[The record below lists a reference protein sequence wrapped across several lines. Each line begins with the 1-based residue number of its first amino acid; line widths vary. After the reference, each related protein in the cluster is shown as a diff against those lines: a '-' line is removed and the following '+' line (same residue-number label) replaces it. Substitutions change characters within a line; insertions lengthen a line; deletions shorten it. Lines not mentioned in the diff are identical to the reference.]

1 MKIETF
7 DDYQQSV
14 YTQTLEDGLKITLIP
29 KKDFHSVFAALFV
42 DAGAVDQQIVDEK
55 GKKIIFPSGTAHFA
69 EHKMFEKAEGDVSEI
84 FSNYGAFSNAYTS
97 QTQTVYYFQATEHID
112 DSIRLLLK
120 FVQKPYYTQASVDK
134 EQGIIGQEL
143 AMYQDMPDW
152 ALSLGLMTNLYQ
164 NQPLSQDIGG
174 QISTI
179 NQLSPELL
187 YCFHHYFYQP
197 NKLHLKI
204 TGPID
209 PKKMSKLIQDTQ
221 KELTRLPADFSRI
234 NLFDD
239 RIPVIKQAVKT
250 MPVSTPLL
258 TAGIK
263 GSKRLVDVTEA
274 VILSFAS
281 DLLLDLYFSD
291 SSNWYM
297 RNYNQGILDED
308 FSAQAEI
315 SRYYHFINFTGR
327 GKDQQLFEQIRL
339 QLSRIMFDP
348 KLEQEFEV
356 QKQAT
361 LGELSMS
368 LDQLENNILTTID
381 SFDINVNVFRIIADL
396 KTLTF
401 KKAVDLFHDYYDIES
416 FSVFSVK
423 PSD

>member
-1 MKIETF
+1 
-7 DDYQQSV
+7 
-14 YTQTLEDGLKITLIP
+14 
-29 KKDFHSVFAALFV
+29 
-42 DAGAVDQQIVDEK
+42 
-55 GKKIIFPSGTAHFA
+55 
-69 EHKMFEKAEGDVSEI
+69 
-84 FSNYGAFSNAYTS
+84 
-97 QTQTVYYFQATEHID
+97 
-112 DSIRLLLK
+112 
-120 FVQKPYYTQASVDK
+120 
-134 EQGIIGQEL
+134 
-143 AMYQDMPDW
+143 
-152 ALSLGLMTNLYQ
+152 
-164 NQPLSQDIGG
+164 
-174 QISTI
+174 
-179 NQLSPELL
+179 
-187 YCFHHYFYQP
+187 
-197 NKLHLKI
+197 
-204 TGPID
+204 
-209 PKKMSKLIQDTQ
+209 MSKLIQDTQ

-239 RIPVIKQAVKT
+239 RIPVIKQAVKI

-308 FSAQAEI
+308 FSAQVEI